1 MILKGER
8 YMKKQVK
15 FFVTG
20 LLSAAIIGSTS
31 IIAFAEDAFPAYKA
45 GSWQK
50 DPKGWW
56 YLNPD
61 GSYPYNSW
69 NWIDG
74 NNDGIA
80 EYYRF
85 DEQGY
90 LLTNQTTD
98 EGVKVNSDGALY
110 FETGVVT
117 RKVPVYTDPS
127 VNDFSRF
134 AGTYYFY
141 KSEGGEYINRDRLGG
156 ESAII
161 ITVDGYK
168 IYMQSINNGNLSLP
182 QLMMWDDLA
191 GQPENDTI
199 CIKYIPTSREVAST
213 KTTYCFENG
222 MFFIEKRGVYDY
234 FKK

>member
-1 MILKGER
+1 
-8 YMKKQVK
+8 MKKQVK
-15 FFVTG
+15 FFVIG
-20 LLSAAIIGSTS
+20 LLSAAVIGSTS

-85 DEQGY
+85 DAQGY
-90 LLTNQTTD
+90 LLTNQTTA
-98 EGVKVNSDGALY
+98 EGVTVNGDGALY
-110 FETGVVT
+110 FGTEVST
-117 RKVPVYTDPS
+117 RKVPVYTNPS

-141 KSEGGEYINRDRLGG
+141 KSEGGEDLGLDRLGA
-156 ESAII
+156 ESAVI

-168 IYMQSINNGNLSLP
+168 IYMQSIYNGNLSLP
-182 QLMMWDDLA
+182 ELMMWDDGV
-191 GQPENDTI
+191 GQPEKDI
-199 CIKYIPTSREVAST
+199 VYIKNVPTTRETDST
-213 KTTYCFENG
+213 KTTFCFENG
-222 MFFIEKRGVYDY
+222 MFVIENRGIYDY